1 MITRTIIRLV
11 NSLENLDPRNF
22 AGQLLI
28 TPNGDVYTPELSDEL
43 GSIGSFFKKLGQVAL
58 PLAGAIAAPFTGG
71 LSASAAKT
79 LTSTLTAAGSVAGG
93 LLGVLGNGSGG
104 NGQQAKGLAAIQ
116 AKGQQV
122 IQAFDQLNQKIQ
134 SDAAFAKADAPAAAD
149 RLVAILSDSSEFYQA
164 KSGKDAEALAGFKT
178 QAAQLAAQSKSLAAR
193 ALQTTT
199 GAGGQTVQPA
209 SSLPF
214 GLSTTE
220 LVLGALG
227 VYFLFFRS
235 SN

>member
-1 MITRTIIRLV
+1 MNHIIIRLV
-11 NSLENLDPRNF
+11 NSIENLNPRDFVNQF
-22 AGQLLI
+22 LV
-28 TPNGDVYTPELSDEL
+28 TPNGDVFIAQISDEL
-43 GSIGSFFKKLGQVAL
+43 GGIGSFFSKLGQVAL

-93 LLGVLGNGSGG
+93 LLGMFGNGSG

-122 IQAFDQLNQKIQ
+122 ISAFDTLNQKIQ
-134 SDAAFAKADAPAAAD
+134 SDASYTKSDAYSAAD
-149 RLVAILSDSSEFYQA
+149 KLVSILSDSSEFYQA
-164 KSGKDAEALAGFKT
+164 KNGKDGEALAGFKT
-178 QAAQLAAQSKSLAAR
+178 QAAQLAAQSKQLADAADASR
-193 ALQTTT
+193 QTALQTTT
-199 GAGGQTVQPA
+199 QQT

-220 LVLGALG
+220 LVLGGLG
-227 VYFLFFRS
+227 IYFLFFRS